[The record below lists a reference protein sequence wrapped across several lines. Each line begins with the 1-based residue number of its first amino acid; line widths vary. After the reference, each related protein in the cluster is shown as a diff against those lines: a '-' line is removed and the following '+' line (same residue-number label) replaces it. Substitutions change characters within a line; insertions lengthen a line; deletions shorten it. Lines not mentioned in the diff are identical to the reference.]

1 MLVGL
6 DLHANFSTCICHP
19 RRSTTTGSLLSLL
32 CHQCNFGAMLQ
43 APEPCL
49 SPWIHKGA
57 GGTNSSSWTLTWEL
71 FHSPFQRKCKDTIRH
86 IQLAALPWGWR
97 QCPAALI
104 CKFRASN
111 LMHQLHTYTMYEV
124 VRQNAFFPLLPSKNQ
139 IKRSYAKFHQAPVT
153 ASFVKQFDHSDSI
166 TKENQNVLHPFM
178 TVCTGHLIPWA
189 KQTLTCLG
197 NTFWLIEMPLLRP
210 SQSINWILLFQVKG
224 LLFLIRFVNRLWVMR
239 YMKEIL
245 CRPESYELSGGWII

>member
-1 MLVGL
+1 MLTLAPVSVTPGEAQQQVL
-6 DLHANFSTCICHP
+6 CFHCSVISATLVPCCRHHSPVSLPGSTKEQVVQTHHL
-19 RRSTTTGSLLSLL
+19 G
-32 CHQCNFGAMLQ
+32 
-43 APEPCL
+43 
-49 SPWIHKGA
+49 
-57 GGTNSSSWTLTWEL
+57 TLTWEL

-86 IQLAALPWGWR
+86 IQLAALPWGWQ

-153 ASFVKQFDHSDSI
+153 SSFVKQFDHSDSI